1 MAFSA
6 LLDACVLY
14 PVDLRDLLLRLAEKG
29 LFRVLWTDEILEEMR
44 RNIVQNHPG
53 LVPQRLDRTIDLMN
67 QAFEDAIVA
76 DYHGLV
82 DAMTN
87 HVDDRHVL
95 AAAVRGR
102 ADVIVTENLKHFPSE
117 ACDRYGIDVQS
128 VDEFLLYAFH
138 LAPGTV
144 VLAMNEQ
151 VQDNRRPLQ
160 TLRDLLV
167 RVERVAPEFA
177 QAAQEYV
184 GRVSGEN
191 NELGEV

>member
-1 MAFSA
+1 VTFSA

-44 RNIVQNHPG
+44 RNIVQNHPE
-53 LVPQRLDRTIDLMN
+53 LVPERLDRTIDLMN
-67 QAFEDAIVA
+67 QAFEDAAVA
-76 DYHGLV
+76 DYQGLV

-87 HVDDRHVL
+87 HVDDRHVV

-102 ADVIVTENLKHFPSE
+102 ADVIVTDNLKHFPSE
-117 ACDRYGIDVQS
+117 ACDPYGIDVQS

-138 LAPGTV
+138 LAPETV

-151 VQDNRRPLQ
+151 VQDNRRPPQ

-177 QAAQEYV
+177 QAVREYV
-184 GRVSGEN
+184 GQAIR
-191 NELGEV
+191 